1 MRSFEEDIIVLSRLK
16 PLLAVSVTVAVAMVV
31 SGCATSSGT
40 SNTVD
45 DTQTANEALVGTY
58 WKLMTLDGQPVA
70 VADNQREAHLILG
83 EDGRVSGSTGCNR
96 LMGSYRLEGDTLTFS
111 RLASTRM
118 ACPGDMARLEQAWLA
133 ALSETAHY
141 SIADQSLELQNAE
154 DRALAE
160 LKANALY

>member
-31 SGCATSSGT
+31 SGCATS

-154 DRALAE
+154 DRALVE

>member
-16 PLLAVSVTVAVAMVV
+16 PLLAVSVTVAVAMIV
-31 SGCATSSGT
+31 SGCATS

-118 ACPGDMARLEQAWLA
+118 ACPGDMAMLEQAWLA
-133 ALSETAHY
+133 ALAETAHY
-141 SIADQSLELQNAE
+141 SIADQSLELQNAD
-154 DRALAE
+154 DRALVE

>member
-1 MRSFEEDIIVLSRLK
+1 MLSRLK
-16 PLLAVSVTVAVAMVV
+16 PLIAVSVAVVAVMAV
-31 SGCATSSGT
+31 SGCATNPDVT
-40 SNTVD
+40 
-45 DTQTANEALVGTY
+45 TQTASEDLVGTY
-58 WKLMTLDGQPVA
+58 WKLMLLGGKPVT
-70 VADNQREAHLILG
+70 VADNQREAHLVLG

-118 ACPGDMARLEQAWLA
+118 ACPGDMATLEQAWLA

-141 SIADQSLELQNAE
+141 ALVGQSLVLQDAD

>member
-16 PLLAVSVTVAVAMVV
+16 PLLAVSVTVAVAMIV
-31 SGCATSSGT
+31 SGCATS

-118 ACPGDMARLEQAWLA
+118 ACPGDMAMLEQAWLA
-133 ALSETAHY
+133 ALAETAHY
-141 SIADQSLELQNAE
+141 SIAGQSLELQNAD

>member
-16 PLLAVSVTVAVAMVV
+16 PLLAVSVTVAVAMIV
-31 SGCATSSGT
+31 SGCATS

-118 ACPGDMARLEQAWLA
+118 ACPGDMAMLEQAWLA
-133 ALSETAHY
+133 ALAETAHY
-141 SIADQSLELQNAE
+141 SIADQSLELQNAD

-160 LKANALY
+160 FKANALY